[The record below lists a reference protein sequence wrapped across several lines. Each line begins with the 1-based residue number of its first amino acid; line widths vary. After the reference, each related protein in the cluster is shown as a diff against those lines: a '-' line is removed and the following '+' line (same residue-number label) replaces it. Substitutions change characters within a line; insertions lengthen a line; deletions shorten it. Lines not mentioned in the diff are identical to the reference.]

1 MPKEPLCQSGL
12 YPLAN
17 LKKALHGSVEEVR
30 SAKEVRS
37 VKKPKLK
44 INGTMEVLGSAH
56 SF

>member
-17 LKKALHGSVEEVR
+17 LKKALHGSVEVR

-37 VKKPKLK
+37 VKKSKSK
-44 INGTMEVLGSAH
+44 INGTIEVLGSVH